1 MCLWLL
7 HSSNLHTNPT
17 FAKQVQHFH
26 PTSHFHLVFKDIQSG
41 PEKILLETIDSNII
55 YVIRKMVSSE
65 NSNAWS
71 FMYNKN
77 KKQHVYDT
85 CCCIPLIYTN
95 FRYVCIIIYQAT
107 VAFRLVVFII
117 SVNISAIA
125 SRLVEADVMGR
136 VVTQINICSFPQSV
150 GSFC

>member
-1 MCLWLL
+1 
-7 HSSNLHTNPT
+7 
-17 FAKQVQHFH
+17 
-26 PTSHFHLVFKDIQSG
+26 
-41 PEKILLETIDSNII
+41 
-55 YVIRKMVSSE
+55 MVSSE